1 MRKPGTRRGGRVPWL
16 PGVKQEGRE
25 PKQDEGGCGGEGQPC
40 RRGRA
45 GTLILTRDPPPPQPP
60 PPPPPPDSTPPRG
73 RDPRPS
79 RGPSPHATGPRA
91 ALPPLPPP
99 PPVRPPSPKS
109 SRGNEI
115 AWPLPGTPAP
125 RPTCAG
131 GGELSRG
138 ASEANRSAARRMR
151 PSSHF
156 PAPPPRLAKFAGNLP
171 GRAPTGPGGSAR
183 VHGAGGG
190 GRRPRVLAAPEGP
203 PGPAALAPPL
213 RPPAPP
219 AR

>member
-1 MRKPGTRRGGRVPWL
+1 MRKLGTKGGKGSRGSPGSSRKGASPSRTGRGVRGGGPALQAWA
-16 PGVKQEGRE
+16 
-25 PKQDEGGCGGEGQPC
+25 
-40 RRGRA
+40 RRDSYSDMGSFVAAAAADA
-45 GTLILTRDPPPPQPP
+45 GFNAAACRDPQPL
-60 PPPPPPDSTPPRG
+60 
-73 RDPRPS
+73 
-79 RGPSPHATGPRA
+79 RGPSPHATRPRA
-91 ALPPLPPP
+91 ALPPPS
-99 PPVRPPSPKS
+99 PVRPPSPKS
-109 SRGNEI
+109 SGGSEAAR
-115 AWPLPGTPAP
+115 PLPGTPAP

-151 PSSHF
+151 TSSHF

-171 GRAPTGPGGSAR
+171 GRAPTGSGGRAR
-183 VHGAGGG
+183 VHRAGGG
-190 GRRPRVLAAPEGP
+190 GRQPRVLAAPEGP